1 MRVAVVG
8 SRDLQVPDLGRYLPA
23 DTTAIITG
31 GARGVDADAAR
42 YAREAGLPLTVIRPD
57 YAAFGRGAPLR
68 RNLQIIDSCDLV
80 LAFWDGSSRG
90 TAFVIER
97 CRRQGKPLRIFL
109 PDKTE

>member
-8 SRDLQVPDLGRYLPA
+8 SRNLRVPDLGRYLPA
-23 DTTAIITG
+23 DVTAIITG
-31 GARGVDADAAR
+31 GARGVDTDAAR

-80 LAFWDGSSRG
+80 LAFWDGVSRG
-90 TAFVIER
+90 TDFAIAR
-97 CRRQGKPLRIFL
+97 CRRQGQPLRIFR
-109 PDKTE
+109 PEETE